1 MKKIFGFSL
10 VVIGGASIAYVLSLK
25 NKKVAFADNLSTKCD
40 NLSYEKEKTFGD
52 LQEFNSKNPFNLTP
66 EKIKSQPDSYWQNI
80 TRQRSDLTKK
90 YNTANLN
97 WKNSECETSQK
108 SQDTNDCNR
117 LKENIDDYKGKI
129 AQLEK
134 DPKKDIYISSTAG
147 QLRNYK
153 GLLATNQ
160 KAYDSKN
167 CVLNTKSD
175 VSVSNASLQECAY
188 IDMGIKLTKD
198 KIFALNQK
206 ALTKSGGLSTNEK
219 ISLKWSEINLNLREN
234 EFTNKNCRD
243 KIETSR
249 LTNTAIISTKIAE
262 KMEEQVLSKNEKE
275 KYVYIGVGGLVLL
288 TGLLIVLKK

>member
-10 VVIGGASIAYVLSLK
+10 VVVGGASIAYIFSLK

-40 NLSYEKEKTFGD
+40 SLAYEKEKAFGD
-52 LQEFNSKNPFNLTP
+52 LQEFNIKNPYILTP
-66 EKIKSQPDSYWQNI
+66 EKIKSQPISYWQNI
-80 TRQRSDLTKK
+80 TKQRSDLIKK
-90 YNTANLN
+90 SNTANLN
-97 WKNSECETSQK
+97 WKNSECESLQK
-108 SQDTNDCNR
+108 NEDTNDCNR
-117 LKENIDDYKGKI
+117 LKENIDNYKGKI

-134 DPKKDIYISSTAG
+134 DPEKNREMSSTAG

-153 GLLATNQ
+153 GLLETEQ

-175 VSVSNASLQECAY
+175 VSVSDASLRECVGF
-188 IDMGIKLTKD
+188 DRGIKEFKNT
-198 KIFALNQK
+198 IFALNQK

-219 ISLKWSEINLNLREN
+219 ILLKGYETNLNLREN

-249 LTNTAIISTKIAE
+249 LTDTAIVSTKLAE
-262 KMEEQVLSKNEKE
+262 KMEEQVLIKNEKE